1 MGIAYSVDG
10 EPVAKLPAAVG
21 VYRFY
26 GDGSVPLYIGKS
38 VHIARRF
45 SQHLREA
52 RSNERHRR
60 LLQGIQ
66 RIDCTLTV
74 GDVGA
79 QLLENSEI
87 KLHLPLFNRRQR
99 RVQRPVTLCLTEGSE
114 QFIQAQVTPVAEF
127 IPLGLAHHYGLFRN
141 APRAR
146 DYLLTLARRE
156 QLCLRMLGLESGQGP
171 CFARQLSRCLG
182 ACSGEESAARHNR
195 RVLAALQQI
204 QLAAWPWPHP
214 ILLREDNPDERT
226 RSWHLVHH
234 WQYRGSFATLRQLPR
249 TANAL
254 SSQPQALDLDS
265 YRILL
270 RAFRQPAASLFAY
283 YPRGQQR
290 AEPLPR
296 NNFAGSVDD
305 PGLDLVQA

>member
-1 MGIAYSVDG
+1 VEIAYTLNG
-10 EPVAKLPAAVG
+10 EPVTRLPAAVG

-26 GDGSVPLYIGKS
+26 GDGPIPLYIGKS
-38 VHIARRF
+38 LHIARRF

-60 LLQGIQ
+60 LLQGT
-66 RIDCTLTV
+66 RRVDCTLTV

-87 KLHLPLFNRRQR
+87 KRHLPLFNRRQR
-99 RVQRPVTLCLTEGSE
+99 RVQKPVTLRLTESTQ
-114 QFIQAQVTPVAEF
+114 QFLQAQATPTGDYLQ
-127 IPLGLAHHYGLFRN
+127 PGSTHHYGLFRN

-146 DYLLTLARRE
+146 EYLLTLARRE
-156 QLCLRMLGLESGQGP
+156 QLCLRALGLESGQGP

-182 ACSGEESAARHNR
+182 ACNGEESAAQHNR
-195 RVLAALQQI
+195 RLQAALQQI

-214 ILLREDNPDERT
+214 ILLREDNTDEGT
-226 RSWHLVHH
+226 RSWHLVNY
-234 WQYRGSFATLRQLPR
+234 WQYGGSFATLRQLPR
-249 TANAL
+249 SVSGL
-254 SSQPQALDLDS
+254 SSQAQVLDLDS

-283 YPRGQQR
+283 HPLARQR
-290 AEPLPR
+290 AEPLLH
-296 NNFAGSVDD
+296 NDFAGSADE